1 MLMHEKNMWDPY
13 ILVYQIDTMVA
24 IKHYFAIL
32 SLLWAV
38 SCSGLQIRGG
48 KGYFSIIF
56 LEISIE
62 N

>member
-1 MLMHEKNMWDPY
+1 MEINLQPG
-13 ILVYQIDTMVA
+13 ITIT
-24 IKHYFAIL
+24 
-32 SLLWAV
+32 
-38 SCSGLQIRGG
+38 GLQIRGG